1 MSENTKI
8 FISRRIPEYGINLL
22 KAEGYDLTIWKADY
36 PIPQDELIAACKNSD
51 VLLSLGENKIIGEDH
66 FWPPD
71 NLLMRSMP
79 QPARFY
85 CQVCQNSN

>member
-36 PIPQDELIAACKNSD
+36 PIPQDELIAACKNAD
-51 VLLSLGENKIIGEDH
+51 VLLSLGENKIDPH
-66 FWPPD
+66 F
-71 NLLMRSMP
+71 
-79 QPARFY
+79 
-85 CQVCQNSN
+85 